1 MPSCELASP
10 SLALLL
16 APLVVAARVVALVVA
31 ARVVARSA
39 PLGGP
44 APFAAVPL
52 AVVPLLIASVVL
64 AALGLF
70 TISGA
75 GGELAAVFLTAGLL
89 GAVALAAV
97 AFAAVALAER
107 AVLDGLISCAA
118 SDFSVLFATALG
130 PAAAVFVADVPVG
143 LVLVVIVV
151 AISVGDL
158 LSRGRVHDDTA
169 SRRREPT
176 AVAGD
181 AGRFARIT
189 KSCAASFHASPFCLA
204 PTRYPDSS
212 QYAGG
217 MRDPAGGRPPHVAA
231 GPYPEVQPQP
241 RYPSLEEEVLAL
253 WLAEK
258 TFATSVELHSTDTE
272 FVFYDGPP
280 FANGLPHYGHLLTGF
295 VKDAVPRYQTM
306 RGHRVERRFG
316 WDCHGLPAE
325 MEAERELGVSGR
337 SSVTSYGIGRFND
350 ACRAI
355 VQRTTDAWERYVT
368 RQGRWVDF
376 ENDYRTMD
384 LSFMESVLW
393 AFRRLY
399 EKDLAYEGYR
409 VLPYCWECETP
420 LSNFET
426 RQDDS
431 YRDRTDPAVTVLI
444 DLEPLSGTRSD
455 LLAGSPRLLVW
466 TTTPWTLPSNLA
478 VAVGPS
484 LDYAVLE
491 RATPNGTERLVIGAD
506 CRDGYAAELEGTTLL
521 GTVKGSALVGRG
533 YRPLFDH
540 FAAQQNAFKVLSAD
554 FVMTDEGTGI
564 VHMAPGFGEDD
575 QQACEQAGIAVVCP
589 VDERG
594 RFTSEIA
601 DLAGTQVFDANK
613 PIIELLTA
621 AGALVRVEE
630 YTHSYPHCWR
640 TDTPLIY
647 RAVSSW
653 FIRVTAI
660 KDEMVELNRQIRWTP
675 SHVGPGAFGKWLEG
689 ARDWSISRNRFW
701 GTPIPVWKSDDP
713 SFPRVDVYGSLDELE
728 RDFGVRPDDLHR
740 PAIDELTRPNPD
752 DPTGRATMR
761 RIPDVLDC
769 WFESGSMPFAQLHYP
784 FENRDRFEQHFPADF
799 IVEYVGQ
806 TRGWFYTLHVL
817 ATALFGKPP
826 FRSCIAH
833 GVLLGEDGRKLS
845 KRLRNFPDPEEVF
858 AEQGA
863 DAMRWYLLSSPVL
876 RGQDGV
882 IESSAMA
889 APVRLVLNP
898 LWNAWYF
905 LSLYSNADSMRGQL
919 RTSQSGLLDR
929 YALAKTRQLVA
940 QVTGAMEANDLAGA
954 TTAISS
960 FLDALTNWY
969 VRRSRERFW
978 MAVDPGQAD
987 TGPRASGDTSRSL
1000 VDKQDAYDTLH
1011 TALEFTCRV
1020 AAPFLPFL
1028 TEVIYRGLTGAR
1040 SVHLASWPDPAD
1052 LPSDDDLVSA
1062 MDLVREVCSA
1072 GHSIRKAAGLRARL
1086 PLRALTVSG
1095 RAGEH
1100 LSGMTELAA
1109 LIASELNV
1117 KQVSFIDDLTH
1128 LADETL
1134 AVVPSVL
1141 GPRLGATTQA
1151 VIAAARRGEW
1161 SRAPGGGVEAAG
1173 ARIEPGEYEIRLR
1186 PRDEKSSRVLP
1197 RGEGIVVLDIGTDPE
1212 LEAEGVA
1219 RDLVR
1224 LVQQARR
1231 DAGLAV
1237 TDRITLQIALPSGSA
1252 AAARAWVDYI
1262 SAQVLADTV
1271 DIVPSD
1277 DSDASA
1283 PAERG
1288 IGVGSDPLAVTV
1300 TLSRADLR

>member
-1 MPSCELASP
+1 
-10 SLALLL
+10 
-16 APLVVAARVVALVVA
+16 
-31 ARVVARSA
+31 
-39 PLGGP
+39 
-44 APFAAVPL
+44 
-52 AVVPLLIASVVL
+52 
-64 AALGLF
+64 
-70 TISGA
+70 
-75 GGELAAVFLTAGLL
+75 
-89 GAVALAAV
+89 
-97 AFAAVALAER
+97 
-107 AVLDGLISCAA
+107 
-118 SDFSVLFATALG
+118 
-130 PAAAVFVADVPVG
+130 
-143 LVLVVIVV
+143 
-151 AISVGDL
+151 
-158 LSRGRVHDDTA
+158 
-169 SRRREPT
+169 
-176 AVAGD
+176 
-181 AGRFARIT
+181 
-189 KSCAASFHASPFCLA
+189 
-204 PTRYPDSS
+204 
-212 QYAGG
+212 
-217 MRDPAGGRPPHVAA
+217 MRDPAGGRPPGVAA
-231 GPYPEVQPQP
+231 RPYPEVQPQP

-258 TFATSVELHSTDTE
+258 TFAASVELHSADTE

-280 FANGLPHYGHLLTGF
+280 FANGLPHYGHLLTGY

-325 MEAERELGVSGR
+325 MAAERELGVSGR

-393 AFRRLY
+393 AFQRLY
-399 EKDLAYEGYR
+399 EKGLAYEGYR

-444 DLEPLSGTRSD
+444 DLEPLAASPSD
-455 LLAGSPRLLVW
+455 LLGGSPRLLVW

-478 VAVGPS
+478 VAVGPA
-484 LDYAVLE
+484 LDYAVME
-491 RATPNGTERLVIGAD
+491 RVTSHGPERLVIGAD

-521 GTVKGSALVGRG
+521 GTVKGAALVGRS
-533 YRPLFDH
+533 YRPLFDY
-540 FAAQQNAFKVLSAD
+540 FATQPNAFKVIGAD
-554 FVMTDEGTGI
+554 FVMTDEGTGV

-575 QQACEQAGIAVVCP
+575 QQACERAGIAVVCP

-594 RFTSEIA
+594 QFGEEVA
-601 DLAGTQVFDANK
+601 DFAGTQVFDANK
-613 PIIELLTA
+613 PIIERLEQS
-621 AGALVRVEE
+621 GALLRVEE

-653 FIRVTAI
+653 FVRVTAI
-660 KDEMVELNRQIRWTP
+660 KDEMVELNRQISWTP
-675 SHVGPGAFGKWLEG
+675 SHLADGAFGKWLEG

-728 RDFGVRPDDLHR
+728 RDFGVRPADLHR

-752 DPTGRATMR
+752 DPTGRSTMR

-919 RTSQSGLLDR
+919 RTNQSGLLDR
-929 YALAKTRQLVA
+929 YALAKTRQLVE
-940 QVTGAMEANDLAGA
+940 QVTLAMEANDLAGA

-978 MAVDPGQAD
+978 MAAG
-987 TGPRASGDTSRSL
+987 TGDAGSSARASGGTFTSL
-1000 VDKQDAYDTLH
+1000 GDKQDAYDTLH
-1011 TALEFTCRV
+1011 TALEVTCRV

-1028 TEVIYRGLTGAR
+1028 TEVVYRGLSGER
-1040 SVHLASWPDPAD
+1040 SVHLVAWPDPED
-1052 LPSDDDLVSA
+1052 LPSDDDLVAA

-1072 GHSIRKAAGLRARL
+1072 GHSIRKAAGRRARL
-1086 PLRALTVSG
+1086 PLRTLTVSG

-1117 KQVSFIDDLTH
+1117 KQVRFTDDMDH

-1134 AVVPSVL
+1134 AVMPSVL

-1161 SRAPGGGVEAAG
+1161 SRAPEGGVVAG
-1173 ARIEPGEYEIRLR
+1173 GVRIEPGEYEIRLR

-1197 RGEGIVVLDIGTDPE
+1197 RGDGLVVLDIEIDSE
-1212 LEAEGVA
+1212 LEDEGIA

-1237 TDRITLQIALPSGSA
+1237 TDRIALDIGLPPA
-1252 AAARAWVDYI
+1252 AAAAALAWVAYI

-1271 DIVPSD
+1271 NIEPRENG
-1277 DSDASA
+1277 DATDA
-1283 PAERG
+1283 AEHG
-1288 IGVGSDPLAVTV
+1288 HGAGPDPLAVTIA
-1300 TLSRADLR
+1300 LRRAALR